1 MGTAPAL
8 KTIYF
13 WINEFKRGRTCTEDE
28 ARSGRPV
35 EIITLDIVE
44 KIHGMIMENRRMKV
58 REIAEAVGISTERVH
73 NILHEKLH
81 VKKLCAR
88 WVPRLLTLDQ
98 KCMRKD
104 VSMQCLVMFKRNP
117 QDFWRRFVTV
127 DETWI
132 HYTPETKQSKQWIMS
147 GESAPKKAKTVL
159 STGKVMASFLG
170 FSRNYPN

>member
-1 MGTAPAL
+1 MGTL
-8 KTIYF
+8 LMKTVYF

-35 EIITLDIVE
+35 EVTTLDIVE
-44 KIHGMIMENRRMKV
+44 KIHGMIMEDRRMKV

-98 KCMRKD
+98 KRTRKD
-104 VSMQCLVMFKRNP
+104 NAVFGDVKAQSAGLLASIHDCGRNLDP
-117 QDFWRRFVTV
+117 PL
-127 DETWI
+127 
-132 HYTPETKQSKQWIMS
+132 HS
-147 GESAPKKAKTVL
+147 
-159 STGKVMASFLG
+159 
-170 FSRNYPN
+170 

>member
-1 MGTAPAL
+1 
-8 KTIYF
+8 
-13 WINEFKRGRTCTEDE
+13 
-28 ARSGRPV
+28 
-35 EIITLDIVE
+35 
-44 KIHGMIMENRRMKV
+44 MKV

-81 VKKLCAR
+81 VKKLCTR
-88 WVPRLLTLDQ
+88 WVPRLLTFDQ
-98 KCMRKD
+98 KRMRKD
-104 VSMQCLVMFKRNP
+104 ISMQCLVIFKRNP